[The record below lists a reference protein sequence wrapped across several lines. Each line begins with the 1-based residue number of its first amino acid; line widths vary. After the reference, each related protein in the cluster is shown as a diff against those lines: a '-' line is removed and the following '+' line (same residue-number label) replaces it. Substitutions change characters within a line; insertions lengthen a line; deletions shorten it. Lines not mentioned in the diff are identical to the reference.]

1 MKEINNEIIQV
12 AYYYYKLNL
21 NQQEIATKLNISRQK
36 VNRLIQRALTE
47 NIVEIKIN
55 GYENFDI
62 DLEYRLECKYGLH
75 KAIVVKDNID
85 TNPIGI
91 AASVYLNKLID
102 YVIEEKKKC
111 SIGISWGNALSN
123 MTRNYQKDGLKGTDV
138 SVVQLCGGI
147 NTNEVEIKPEEVTNE
162 LAIIL
167 GGKAYN
173 LFAPALLENKELVKL
188 LKKEK
193 YYSNILQKYKKLD
206 ISVVGIG
213 NLDEEGTLVKY
224 SYIEDDIYEKL
235 HEHAAIGD
243 ICFRMFNDEGE
254 RVVTYLDDLIMGI
267 SSEDYMQIP
276 YRIGI
281 AYGDNKVNQI
291 KAAIKGQIINILITD
306 DQTVKKILDEELAVP
321 IGG

>member
-1 MKEINNEIIQV
+1 MKDLNDEIIQV

-21 NQQEIATKLNISRQK
+21 KQQDIADKMNISRQK
-36 VNRLIQRALTE
+36 VNRLIQRALAE

-62 DLEYRLECKYGLH
+62 DLEYTLESKYGLE

-85 TNPIGI
+85 INPIGV
-91 AASVYLNKLID
+91 ASSVYLNKLIG
-102 YVIEEKKKC
+102 YVLEEKNNC
-111 SIGISWGNALSN
+111 SVGISWGNALSN
-123 MTRNYQKDGLKGTDV
+123 MTKNYQKDGVNGQSV
-138 SVVQLCGGI
+138 NVVQLCGGI

-193 YYSNILQKYKKLD
+193 YYSKILKKYKSLD

-213 NLDEEGTLVKY
+213 NLDSEGTLMKY
-224 SYIEDDIYEKL
+224 SYIESDIYEKL
-235 HEHAAIGD
+235 YECKAIGD
-243 ICFRMFNDEGE
+243 VCLRMFNESGE
-254 RVVTYLDDLIMGI
+254 MIVTYLDDLIMGI
-267 SSEDYMQIP
+267 STEDYQNIP

-281 AYGDNKVNQI
+281 AYGENKAKQI
-291 KAAIKGQIINILITD
+291 RAAIKGKIINILITD
-306 DQTVKKILDEELAVP
+306 DITVKKILELDLEEL
-321 IGG
+321 I